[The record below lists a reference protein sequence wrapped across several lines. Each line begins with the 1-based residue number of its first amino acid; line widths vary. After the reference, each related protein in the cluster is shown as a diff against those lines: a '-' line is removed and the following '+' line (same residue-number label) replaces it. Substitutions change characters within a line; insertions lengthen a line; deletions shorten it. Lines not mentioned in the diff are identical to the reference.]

1 MRGGSGGCMLP
12 CMRDT
17 FTVSGT
23 GKRPR
28 RSRALWLEEVKRW
41 RQSGQSAVEY
51 ASQRG
56 LHAGTL
62 VSWSSKLRSE
72 RSVAAE
78 QGRRG
83 RGAFVPVRVT
93 EPKVTASAA
102 GDSIEVVLCNG
113 RRVLVHGEFGAD
125 RLGRLLDIVEGG
137 AGC

>member
-1 MRGGSGGCMLP
+1 MLP

-17 FTVSGT
+17 FTGSGT

-28 RSRALWLEEVKRW
+28 RSRAMWLEEIERW

-51 ASQRG
+51 ASQHG

-62 VSWSSKLRSE
+62 VSWSSKLRSNS
-72 RSVAAE
+72 SVAAE
-78 QGRRG
+78 KGRHEQE
-83 RGAFVPVRVT
+83 AFVPVRVT
-93 EPKVTASAA
+93 EPKVTALAA

-113 RRVLVHGEFGAD
+113 RRVLVHGEFGAA